1 MSSRYIE
8 KNVKRK
14 LYAESMGRRMNPSCN
29 KELFCKN
36 GDIIEKAHIVAY
48 SKLLNN
54 SYENLVLLCPNCH
67 TDYDKNK
74 AFSSEEVL
82 SWKKIRKEE
91 LEKLFC
97 KKYNTIEELERT
109 VVPLLL
115 DNKTIFENYYLK
127 CNRELWDKFEFK
139 ILANN
144 RKLKMI
150 FLANLH

>member
-1 MSSRYIE
+1 M
-8 KNVKRK
+8 
-14 LYAESMGRRMNPSCN
+14 
-29 KELFCKN
+29 
-36 GDIIEKAHIVAY
+36 
-48 SKLLNN
+48 
-54 SYENLVLLCPNCH
+54 
-67 TDYDKNK
+67 
-74 AFSSEEVL
+74 

-97 KKYNTIEELERT
+97 KKYNTFEELERT

-150 FLANLH
+150 FLANLHLIQRHQSSEYSNLAYIVRAFNQKFKETEKI